1 MKFTFP
7 FLLFLISTPQLLA
20 QGTITGISVFPL
32 NPTSGDDIELHV
44 DVQFTSGDCQ
54 VDNKDHNTNAFA
66 ITAYAHHCV
75 GLLTV
80 ICPTTDT
87 FQLGQLPAG
96 DYTVDFTLTS
106 GFGGPNCSPGII
118 PDDTEQFQ
126 FTVSTSVGIQEIK
139 TEDNF
144 IYPNPASN
152 ILFFKNKLN
161 HAASITDIRGNTV
174 VNIKSGAS
182 ELDISHLSSGV
193 YFLQTETKRL
203 KLVKD

>member
-1 MKFTFP
+1 MKFIFP
-7 FLLFLISTPQLLA
+7 FLLLLISASQLLA
-20 QGTITGISVFPL
+20 QGTITGISVIPS
-32 NPTSGDDIELHV
+32 NPTTADDIELHV
-44 DVQFTSGDCQ
+44 AVQFNSGDCQ
-54 VDNKDHNTNAFA
+54 VDDKGHNTNAFA
-66 ITAYAHHCV
+66 ITAYSHHCL

-96 DYTVDFTLTS
+96 DYTVDFTLSS
-106 GFGGPNCSPGII
+106 GFGGPNCSPGIV

-126 FTVSTSVGIQEIK
+126 FTVSTSVDIEELQ
-139 TEDNF
+139 TEADF

-161 HAASITDIRGNTV
+161 HAARITDIRGNTV
-174 VNIKSGAS
+174 VNVKSGAS
-182 ELDISHLSSGV
+182 EVDISHLSSGV

>member
-1 MKFTFP
+1 MQFIFL
-7 FLLFLISTPQLLA
+7 FLLMLISAPQLLA
-20 QGTITGISVFPL
+20 QGTITGISVFPP
-32 NPTSGDDIELHV
+32 NPTSGDDIELHI

-66 ITAYAHHCV
+66 ITAYAHHCF

-118 PDDTEQFQ
+118 PEDTEQFQ
-126 FTVSTSVGIQEIK
+126 FTVSTSVGIQEIQ
-139 TEDNF
+139 TEAEF
-144 IYPNPASN
+144 IYPNPVSN
-152 ILFFKNKLN
+152 ILFFENKLN
-161 HAASITDIRGNTV
+161 HAVTITDIRGNTV
-174 VNIKSGAS
+174 VNVKSGARNV
-182 ELDISHLSSGV
+182 DISHLPSGL
-193 YFLQTETKRL
+193 YFLQTETKRFRII
-203 KLVKD
+203 KD

>member
-1 MKFTFP
+1 MKFI
-7 FLLFLISTPQLLA
+7 FLLVLILISAPQLLA
-20 QGTITGISVFPL
+20 QGTITGISVFPP
-32 NPTSGDDIELHV
+32 NPTSGDDIELHI

-54 VDNKDHNTNAFA
+54 VDNKDHNTNTFA

-96 DYTVDFTLTS
+96 DYTVSFTLTS
-106 GFGGPNCSPGII
+106 GYGGPNCSPGFI

-126 FTVSTSVGIQEIK
+126 FTVSTSVGIQEIQP
-139 TEDNF
+139 EGDF
-144 IYPNPASN
+144 FYPNPASN

-161 HAASITDIRGNTV
+161 HAARITDIRGNTV
-174 VNIKSGAS
+174 VNIRAGARNV
-182 ELDISHLSSGV
+182 DISHLSSGV

-203 KLVKD
+203 KMVKD